1 MVNLSA
7 KFHISASNHRE
18 FHIYY
23 LAKHSKKWTRRM
35 HLIGTAVGV
44 VGTAVSAMRMS
55 AIGAT
60 VSAVAGVVI
69 CWAGDAIVEK
79 TQPTTFKNPIW
90 SVMSNFKMAA
100 SMLKGDMS
108 I

>member
-1 MVNLSA
+1 MHNLAYSA
-7 KFHISASNHRE
+7 LRICSLSF
-18 FHIYY
+18 
-23 LAKHSKKWTRRM
+23 
-35 HLIGTAVGV
+35 
-44 VGTAVSAMRMS
+44 AVSRAVSVMRMS

-60 VSAVAGVVI
+60 VSAVAGVMI

-90 SVMSNFKMAA
+90 SAMSNFKMAA